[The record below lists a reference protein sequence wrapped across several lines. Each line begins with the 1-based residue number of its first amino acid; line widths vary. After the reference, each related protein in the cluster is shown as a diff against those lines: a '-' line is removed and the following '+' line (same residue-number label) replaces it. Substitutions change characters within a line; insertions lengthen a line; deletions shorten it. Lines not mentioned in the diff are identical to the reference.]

1 MAIRI
6 EELHPSLVH
15 FPIALLPVAV
25 GADAIALVTGS
36 RDLRAVGRLGIVLAA
51 AGAGIAGITGLIAQE
66 EVELDEASRPILQT
80 HRTLNVAALGVVTAM
95 AIARVAMTRPSI
107 GYLAAG
113 LAAFSTVA
121 FSAYLGSKLVYDHGV
136 AVEDAGGT
144 KAAPTVV
151 PPRAS
156 PLARVARDL
165 ANGVAHAARDMAQG
179 VLVPALRHTDGAGAG
194 GLSYADARCVTP
206 GPPSLGS

>member
-1 MAIRI
+1 MALPLRLWD
-6 EELHPSLVH
+6 ETSTSL
-15 FPIALLPVAV
+15 PAEPP
-25 GADAIALVTGS
+25 
-36 RDLRAVGRLGIVLAA
+36 
-51 AGAGIAGITGLIAQE
+51 
-66 EVELDEASRPILQT
+66 ELDEASRPILQT